1 MSKTENAKKP
11 RGKRTPSAEERLKD
25 AIASCEERHRHWHEL
40 YANGTSDPFWA
51 DGVNL
56 NLVHNHIRYYNKII
70 KECCDEL
77 GQDYPEVYCREI
89 PQKVDPSY
97 IAQKDRIVKDAKTAL
112 DKLTSHPSYPELLR
126 LKAALSPQQLEKI
139 FYPAVVGYV
148 TGLRHSIEKND
159 YITMRR
165 YRRYEHY
172 IESFESCLQ
181 RAKELEPE
189 SFQLSIFDMMTA

>member
-1 MSKTENAKKP
+1 MSKTENAKKS

-25 AIASCEERHRHWHEL
+25 AIASCEDSRRHWYDIYE
-40 YANGTSDPFWA
+40 NGCSDPSWA

-56 NLVHNHIRYYNKII
+56 NLVHNHIQNYNKII

-77 GQDYPEVYCREI
+77 GQEYPEVYYRKI
-89 PQKVDPSY
+89 PPKVDPSY
-97 IAQKDRIVKDAKTAL
+97 IAQKDRIIRDAKTAL

-126 LKAALSPQQLEKI
+126 LKATLSPQQLEKI

>member
-1 MSKTENAKKP
+1 MSKTENAKKS

-40 YANGTSDPFWA
+40 YENGTSDPFWA

-70 KECCDEL
+70 K
-77 GQDYPEVYCREI
+77 
-89 PQKVDPSY
+89 
-97 IAQKDRIVKDAKTAL
+97 DRIGKDAKTAL

-126 LKAALSPQQLEKI
+126 LKATLSPQQLEKI

-165 YRRYEHY
+165 YRRYKHY

>member
-1 MSKTENAKKP
+1 MSKTENAKKS

-89 PQKVDPSY
+89 PPKVDRSY

-126 LKAALSPQQLEKI
+126 LKATLSPQQLEKI

-165 YRRYEHY
+165 YRRYKHY

>member
-1 MSKTENAKKP
+1 MSKTENAKKS

-25 AIASCEERHRHWHEL
+25 AIAFCEERHRHWHEL

-56 NLVHNHIRYYNKII
+56 NLVHNHIHYYNKII

-89 PQKVDPSY
+89 PPKVDPSY

-112 DKLTSHPSYPELLR
+112 D
-126 LKAALSPQQLEKI
+126 
-139 FYPAVVGYV
+139 
-148 TGLRHSIEKND
+148 
-159 YITMRR
+159 
-165 YRRYEHY
+165 
-172 IESFESCLQ
+172 
-181 RAKELEPE
+181 
-189 SFQLSIFDMMTA
+189 